1 MKHILLFAAFCALA
15 AAQAFAAPDFT
26 AMLRKVDSLV
36 SFTDS
41 DFSGEYTI
49 DHVSSGAGKDSTM
62 AAIFRRDKEQ
72 KFLILIL
79 QPQIDRGKGYL
90 KIDDNF
96 WIYDPISRAF
106 SFTSTK
112 ERFQNSNARNSDFT
126 QSSFA
131 TDYDITGTKRE
142 KLGKFDCWVLDL
154 KASNDSVTF
163 AITKLWISDDNL
175 VRKKEDYSLSGQI
188 LRTTAIPA
196 YQQVGTHFVPIS
208 MIILDNIQGRTVNGS
223 FVNDRTVI
231 TIAKPSLER
240 LPDALF
246 SKAYLEKF
254 AK

>member
-1 MKHILLFAAFCALA
+1 MKRILFTALCMLMAAWGFAD
-15 AAQAFAAPDFT
+15 PDFT
-26 AMLRKVDSLV
+26 AMLRKVDALV

-49 DHVSSGAGKDSTM
+49 DHISGDGGKDSTL
-62 AAIFRRDKEQ
+62 AAIFRRDKDQ

-79 QPQIDRGKGYL
+79 QPLTDRGKGYL

-96 WIYDPISRAF
+96 WLYDPISRAF

-126 QSSFA
+126 RSSFA
-131 TDYDITGTKRE
+131 TDYKITGTRQE

-154 KASNDSVTF
+154 HATSDSVTF
-163 AITKLWISDDNL
+163 AITKLWISEDNL

-196 YQQVGTHFVPIS
+196 YQQVGEHFVPIT
-208 MIILDNIQGRTVNGS
+208 MVILDNLQGKVINGKM
-223 FVNDRTVI
+223 VNDRTVI
-231 TIAKPSLER
+231 TIAKPSLEH

>member
-1 MKHILLFAAFCALA
+1 MKRIPLAALCALA
-15 AAQAFAAPDFT
+15 AFQAFADPDFT
-26 AMLRKVDSLV
+26 AMLRKVDALV

-49 DHVSSGAGKDSTM
+49 DHISSGTEKDETL
-62 AAIFRRDKEQ
+62 AAIFRRDKDQ

-79 QPQIDRGKGYL
+79 EPQSDRGKGYL

-96 WIYDPISRAF
+96 WLYDPISRAF

-126 QSSFA
+126 RSSFA
-131 TDYDITGTKRE
+131 TDYRITGTSRE

-154 KASNDSVTF
+154 RAVNDSVTF

-196 YQQVGTHFVPIS
+196 YQEVGAHFVPIT
-208 MIILDNIQGRTVNGS
+208 MVILDNLQGRTVNGT
-223 FVNDRTVI
+223 FINDRTVI
-231 TIAKPSLER
+231 TIAKPSLEH

>member
-1 MKHILLFAAFCALA
+1 
-15 AAQAFAAPDFT
+15 
-26 AMLRKVDSLV
+26 
-36 SFTDS
+36 
-41 DFSGEYTI
+41 
-49 DHVSSGAGKDSTM
+49 M
-62 AAIFRRDKEQ
+62 AAIFRRDKDQ

-79 QPQIDRGKGYL
+79 SPDSDRGKGYL

-96 WIYDPISRAF
+96 WLYDPISRAF

-131 TDYDITGTKRE
+131 SDYSVTGTRRE
-142 KLGKFDCWVLDL
+142 KLGKFDCWVVDL
-154 KASNDSVTF
+154 KALSDTVTF

-188 LRTTAIPA
+188 LRTTAIPS
-196 YQQVGTHFVPIS
+196 YQEVGSHYVPIT
-208 MIILDNIQGRTVNGS
+208 MIILDNLQGRTVNGN

>member
-1 MKHILLFAAFCALA
+1 MKRIVFTALCALVA
-15 AAQAFAAPDFT
+15 SQTFAAPDFSS
-26 AMLRKVDSLV
+26 MLKKVDSLV
-36 SFTDS
+36 SFTDT
-41 DFSGEYTI
+41 DFSAEYRI
-49 DHVSSGAGKDSTM
+49 DQSSAGGGKSSTV
-62 AAIFRRDKEQ
+62 AAIFRRDRDK

-79 QPQIDRGKGYL
+79 EPHNDRGKGYL

-96 WIYDPISRAF
+96 WLYDPISRAF

-126 QSSFA
+126 LSSFA
-131 TDYDITGTKRE
+131 TDYAIAGTGRE

-154 KASNDSVTF
+154 KAVSDTVTF
-163 AITKLWISDDNL
+163 AISKLWISEDNL

-188 LRTTAIPA
+188 LRTTAVPS
-196 YQQVGTHFVPIS
+196 YQQVSGHFVPTT
-208 MIILDNIQGRTVNGS
+208 MVILDNLQGRTVNGS
-223 FVNDRTVI
+223 FVNDRTTI
-231 TIAKPSLER
+231 TIAKPSLES

>member
-1 MKHILLFAAFCALA
+1 MKRILFAALCALA
-15 AAQAFAAPDFT
+15 AARAFAAPDFT

-36 SFTDS
+36 SFTDT

-49 DHVSSGAGKDSTM
+49 NHISSGAGKDSTV
-62 AAIFRRDKEQ
+62 AAIFRRDKDQ

-79 QPQIDRGKGYL
+79 EPRSDRGKGYL

-96 WIYDPISRAF
+96 WLYDPISRAF

-131 TDYDITGTKRE
+131 TDYEITRTTRE

-196 YQQVGTHFVPIS
+196 YQQVGEHFVPIT
-208 MIILDNIQGRTVNGS
+208 MVILDNLQGRTVNGS
-223 FVNDRTVI
+223 FVNDRTTI

>member
-1 MKHILLFAAFCALA
+1 MKRILVAALCALA
-15 AAQAFAAPDFT
+15 AAQTFAAPDFT

-49 DHVSSGAGKDSTM
+49 DHISSGAGKDSTV
-62 AAIFRRDKEQ
+62 AAIFRRDKDQ

-79 QPQIDRGKGYL
+79 EPHNDRGKGYL

-96 WIYDPISRAF
+96 WLYDPISRAF

-131 TDYDITGTKRE
+131 IDYKIVGTKQE

-154 KASNDSVTF
+154 KAISDSVTF

-188 LRTTAIPA
+188 LRTTAIPS
-196 YQQVGTHFVPIS
+196 YQQVGQHFVPVT
-208 MIILDNIQGRTVNGS
+208 MVILDNIQGRTVNGS
-223 FVNDRTVI
+223 FVNDRTTI
-231 TIAKPSLER
+231 TITKPSLER

>member
-1 MKHILLFAAFCALA
+1 MALCALA
-15 AAQAFAAPDFT
+15 AAQAFADPDYA
-26 AMLRKVDSLV
+26 AMLRKVDALV
-36 SFTDS
+36 SFKDS
-41 DFSGEYTI
+41 DFSAEYTI
-49 DHVSSGAGKDSTM
+49 DQIDAGGGKSSTV
-62 AAIFRRDKEQ
+62 AAIFRRDKDQ

-79 QPQIDRGKGYL
+79 SPDSDRGKGYL

-96 WIYDPISRAF
+96 WLYDPISRAF

-131 TDYDITGTKRE
+131 SDYSVTGTRRE
-142 KLGKFDCWVLDL
+142 KLGKFDCWVVDL
-154 KASNDSVTF
+154 KALSDTVTF

-188 LRTTAIPA
+188 LRTTAIPS
-196 YQQVGTHFVPIS
+196 YQEVGSHYVPIT
-208 MIILDNIQGRTVNGS
+208 MIILDNLQGRTVNGN

>member
-1 MKHILLFAAFCALA
+1 MKRFLLMALCALA
-15 AAQAFAAPDFT
+15 AAQAFADPDYA
-26 AMLRKVDSLV
+26 AMLRKVDALV
-36 SFTDS
+36 SFKDS
-41 DFSGEYTI
+41 DFSAEYTI
-49 DHVSSGAGKDSTM
+49 DQIGAGGGKSSTV
-62 AAIFRRDKEQ
+62 AAIFRRDKDQ

-79 QPQIDRGKGYL
+79 SPDSDRGKGYL

-96 WIYDPISRAF
+96 WLYDPISRAF

-131 TDYDITGTKRE
+131 SDYSVTGTRRE
-142 KLGKFDCWVLDL
+142 KLGKFDCWVVDL
-154 KASNDSVTF
+154 KALSDTVTF

-188 LRTTAIPA
+188 LRTTAIPS
-196 YQQVGTHFVPIS
+196 YQEVGSHYVPIT
-208 MIILDNIQGRTVNGS
+208 MIILDNLQGRTVNGN

>member
-1 MKHILLFAAFCALA
+1 MKRILFAALCALA
-15 AAQAFAAPDFT
+15 AARAFAAPDFN
-26 AMLRKVDSLV
+26 AMLRKVDALV
-36 SFTDS
+36 SFTDT

-49 DHVSSGAGKDSTM
+49 NHISSGAGKDSTV
-62 AAIFRRDKEQ
+62 AAIFRRDKDQ

-79 QPQIDRGKGYL
+79 EPRSDRGKGYL

-96 WIYDPISRAF
+96 WLYDPISRAF

-131 TDYDITGTKRE
+131 TDYDIVRTTRE

-196 YQQVGTHFVPIS
+196 YQQVGAHFVPIT
-208 MIILDNIQGRTVNGS
+208 MVILDNLQGRTVNGS
-223 FVNDRTVI
+223 FVNDRTTI

>member
-1 MKHILLFAAFCALA
+1 MKRILA
-15 AAQAFAAPDFT
+15 AALCAFAVARAFADPDFA
-26 AMLRKVDSLV
+26 AMLRTVDSLV
-36 SFTDS
+36 TFTDS
-41 DFSGEYTI
+41 DFSAEYTVDQI
-49 DHVSSGAGKDSTM
+49 SAGGGKSSTV
-62 AAIFRRDKEQ
+62 AAIFRRDKDQ
-72 KFLILIL
+72 KFLVLIL
-79 QPQIDRGKGYL
+79 EPQTDRGKGYL

-96 WIYDPISRAF
+96 WLYDPISRAF

-126 QSSFA
+126 RSSFA
-131 TDYDITGTKRE
+131 TDYSITGTSRE

-154 KASNDSVTF
+154 KAVSDTVTF
-163 AITKLWISDDNL
+163 AVMKLWISDDNL

-196 YQQVGTHFVPIS
+196 YQQVGAHFVPIT
-208 MIILDNIQGRTVNGS
+208 MVILDNLQGRTINGA
-223 FVNDRTVI
+223 FVNDRSVI

>member
-1 MKHILLFAAFCALA
+1 MALCALA
-15 AAQAFAAPDFT
+15 AAQAFADPDYA
-26 AMLRKVDSLV
+26 AMLRKVDALV
-36 SFTDS
+36 SFKDS
-41 DFSGEYTI
+41 DFSAEYTI
-49 DHVSSGAGKDSTM
+49 DQIDAGGGKSSTV
-62 AAIFRRDKEQ
+62 AAIFRRDKDQ

-79 QPQIDRGKGYL
+79 SPDSDRGKGYL

-96 WIYDPISRAF
+96 WLYDPISRAF

-131 TDYDITGTKRE
+131 SDYSVTGTRRE
-142 KLGKFDCWVLDL
+142 KLGKFDCWVVDL
-154 KASNDSVTF
+154 KALSDTVTF

-188 LRTTAIPA
+188 LRTTAIPS
-196 YQQVGTHFVPIS
+196 YQEVGSHYVPIT
-208 MIILDNIQGRTVNGS
+208 MIILDNLQGRTVNGS

>member
-1 MKHILLFAAFCALA
+1 MKRILFTVLCALA
-15 AAQAFAAPDFT
+15 TSPMFAVPDFT
-26 AMLRKVDSLV
+26 TMLKKVDSLV
-36 SFTDS
+36 SFTDT
-41 DFSGEYTI
+41 DFSAEYAI
-49 DHVSSGAGKDSTM
+49 DQVSSSGGKSSTV
-62 AAIFRRDKEQ
+62 AAIFRRDKSQ

-79 QPQIDRGKGYL
+79 EPHNDRGKGYL

-96 WIYDPISRAF
+96 WLYDPISRAF

-126 QSSFA
+126 QSSLA
-131 TDYDITGTKRE
+131 TDYKIAGTRQE

-154 KASNDSVTF
+154 KAANDSVTF
-163 AITKLWISDDNL
+163 AITKLWISEDNL

-188 LRTTAIPA
+188 LRTTAIPT
-196 YQQVGTHFVPIS
+196 YQQVGQHFVPIT
-208 MIILDNIQGRTVNGS
+208 MIILDNLQGKMANGK
-223 FVNDRTVI
+223 FVNDRTTI
-231 TIAKPSLER
+231 TISKPSLER

>member
-1 MKHILLFAAFCALA
+1 MKRFLLMALCALA
-15 AAQAFAAPDFT
+15 AARAFADPDYA

-36 SFTDS
+36 SFKDS
-41 DFSGEYTI
+41 DFSAEYTI
-49 DHVSSGAGKDSTM
+49 DQISAGGGKSSTL
-62 AAIFRRDKEQ
+62 AAIFRRDKDQ

-79 QPQIDRGKGYL
+79 SPDSDRGKGYL

-96 WIYDPISRAF
+96 WLYDPISRAF

-131 TDYDITGTKRE
+131 SDYGVTGTRRE
-142 KLGKFDCWVLDL
+142 KLGKFDCWVVDL
-154 KASNDSVTF
+154 KALSDTVTF

-188 LRTTAIPA
+188 LRTTAIPS
-196 YQQVGTHFVPIS
+196 YQQVGSHYVPIT
-208 MIILDNIQGRTVNGS
+208 MIILDNLQGRTVNGN

-254 AK
+254 AR

>member
-1 MKHILLFAAFCALA
+1 MKRFLLMALCALA
-15 AAQAFAAPDFT
+15 AAQAFADPDYA
-26 AMLRKVDSLV
+26 AMLRKVDALV
-36 SFTDS
+36 SFKDS
-41 DFSGEYTI
+41 DFSAEYTI
-49 DHVSSGAGKDSTM
+49 DQIDAGGGKSSTV
-62 AAIFRRDKEQ
+62 AAIFRRDKDQ

-79 QPQIDRGKGYL
+79 SPDSDRGKGYL

-96 WIYDPISRAF
+96 WLYDPISRAF

-131 TDYDITGTKRE
+131 SDYSVTGTRRE
-142 KLGKFDCWVLDL
+142 KLGKFDCWVVDL
-154 KASNDSVTF
+154 KALSDTVTF

-188 LRTTAIPA
+188 LRTTAIPS
-196 YQQVGTHFVPIS
+196 YQEVGSHYVPIT
-208 MIILDNIQGRTVNGS
+208 MIILDNLQGRTVNGN

>member
-1 MKHILLFAAFCALA
+1 MKRILLMALCALA
-15 AAQAFAAPDFT
+15 SLQAFADPDFV

-36 SFTDS
+36 SFKDS
-41 DFSGEYTI
+41 DFSAEYTI
-49 DHVSSGAGKDSTM
+49 DHISSGAGKDQTL
-62 AAIFRRDKEQ
+62 AAIFRRDKDQ

-79 QPQIDRGKGYL
+79 EPQSDRGKGYL

-96 WIYDPISRAF
+96 WLYDPISRAF

-131 TDYDITGTKRE
+131 TDYRVTGTARQ

-154 KASNDSVTF
+154 RAVNDSVTF

-188 LRTTAIPA
+188 LRTTALPA
-196 YQQVGTHFVPIS
+196 YQQVGPHYIPIT
-208 MIILDNIQGRTVNGS
+208 MVILDNLQGRTVNGT
-223 FVNDRTVI
+223 FVNDRTVVTI
-231 TIAKPSLER
+231 TKPSLEH

>member
-1 MKHILLFAAFCALA
+1 MALCALA
-15 AAQAFAAPDFT
+15 GARAFASPDYA

-36 SFTDS
+36 SFKDS
-41 DFSGEYTI
+41 DFSAEYTI
-49 DHVSSGAGKDSTM
+49 DQISAGGGKSSTV
-62 AAIFRRDKEQ
+62 AAIFRRDKDQ

-79 QPQIDRGKGYL
+79 SPYSDRGKGYL
-90 KIDDNF
+90 KIDENF
-96 WIYDPISRAF
+96 WLYDPISRAF

-131 TDYDITGTKRE
+131 SDYSVTGTRRE
-142 KLGKFDCWVLDL
+142 KLGKFDCWVVDL
-154 KASNDSVTF
+154 KALSDTVTF

-188 LRTTAIPA
+188 LRTTAIPS
-196 YQQVGTHFVPIS
+196 YQEVGSHYVPIT
-208 MIILDNIQGRTVNGS
+208 MIILDNLQGRTVNGS